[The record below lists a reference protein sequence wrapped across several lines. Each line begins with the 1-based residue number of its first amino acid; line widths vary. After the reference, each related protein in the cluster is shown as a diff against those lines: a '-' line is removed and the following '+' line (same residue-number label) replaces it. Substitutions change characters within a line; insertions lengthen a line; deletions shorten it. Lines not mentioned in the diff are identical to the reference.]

1 MKNELDIQKGQ
12 VQNRQE
18 KLDEI
23 TKENERLR
31 KEIDERISN
40 IGKLD
45 ADATQKFESNPLD
58 DKIKELEAGV
68 KVLQDRILSK
78 DKEIARLKEDLENS
92 VKATEAAVAYAL
104 NNAAIS
110 G

>member
-1 MKNELDIQKGQ
+1 M
-12 VQNRQE
+12 
-18 KLDEI
+18 
-23 TKENERLR
+23 
-31 KEIDERISN
+31 
-40 IGKLD
+40 
-45 ADATQKFESNPLD
+45 
-58 DKIKELEAGV
+58 
-68 KVLQDRILSK
+68 QDRILSK